1 MMRAA
6 GIIALRGNEE
16 AAELARA
23 IAEMLID
30 ADFEVTVYPKIS
42 GIPSEALIKSRESE
56 VSGDFVVTIGGDGT
70 ILRALQSVRP
80 YDTPVLGIGIGLKNF
95 LASVDKKN
103 YIRAIQNA
111 IDKKYL
117 IKKEMRLDVYAK
129 GVRHPPVLNEVYFTS
144 TLPGK
149 TIEVHV
155 EVDRSERRMDLW
167 TSVADGVI
175 VATPTGSTAYS
186 LSAGGPMVDVSLH
199 SITITPIS
207 PLIFRPSIV
216 LPASDEVVL
225 WAGERKGEALIILD
239 GQIREGIGRGE
250 EVRIRKS
257 DEDACFITFKDE
269 ELRHIRTALRMRP

>member
-1 MMRAA
+1 MRAA

-117 IKKEMRLDVYAK
+117 IKREMRLDVYAK

>member
-117 IKKEMRLDVYAK
+117 IKREMRLDVYAK